1 MNETPLKLDEQVDFA
16 VVTWPGLLCSVMAI
30 LGGAFGVPRV
40 LALAAPSAAPPGVP
54 AWFIYLLAAIVVV
67 FTVFAGVVG
76 CYLLQVRTRPGFSI
90 GPKGLLVPSLVGDW
104 IAWPEI
110 HSVSKV
116 NLKIVGYRPALI
128 LDLVPGTLERAQA
141 SDVARSN
148 PVLMRVM
155 RQFKV
160 LDCIKQSP
168 GKGSNHPHIIL
179 ASNEFV
185 LDLMMI
191 KAPSSGSPLEQ
202 AFELIQ
208 RHIAAASGGSASEP
222 MMANGT

>member
-1 MNETPLKLDEQVDFA
+1 
-16 VVTWPGLLCSVMAI
+16 
-30 LGGAFGVPRV
+30 
-40 LALAAPSAAPPGVP
+40 
-54 AWFIYLLAAIVVV
+54 
-67 FTVFAGVVG
+67 
-76 CYLLQVRTRPGFSI
+76 
-90 GPKGLLVPSLVGDW
+90 VPSLVGDW

-110 HSVSKV
+110 RSVSKV

-185 LDLMMI
+185 LDLRMI
-191 KAPSSGSPLEQ
+191 KAPSSGAPLEQ